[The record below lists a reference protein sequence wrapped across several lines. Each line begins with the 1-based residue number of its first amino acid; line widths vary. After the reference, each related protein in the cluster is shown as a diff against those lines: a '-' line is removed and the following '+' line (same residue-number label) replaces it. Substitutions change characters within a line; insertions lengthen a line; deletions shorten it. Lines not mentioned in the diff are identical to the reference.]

1 MRARATKWAALV
13 VVVSFAAC
21 GKESDGDDATV
32 VAINNGGTASVD
44 ALISDGD
51 TELTFSDVPPGTTSG
66 FQTASFAALTALTVT
81 VGNTTSNA
89 DLSAGARNVVNLGA
103 DGRVDRVVTQAAP
116 SSGSGD
122 DGW

>member
-13 VVVSFAAC
+13 VLLSFAAC

-32 VAINNGGTASVD
+32 VAINNGGTAAVD
-44 ALISDGD
+44 AVISDGD
-51 TELTFSDVPPGTTSG
+51 TELTFSDVAPGTTSG
-66 FQTASFAALTALTVT
+66 FQTATFGSLSALTVT
-81 VGNTTSNA
+81 VGSTTSNA
-89 DLSAGARNVVNLGA
+89 DLNAGARNVVNLAA

-116 SSGSGD
+116 SSGGGD